1 VNTATLVA
9 LLNVIAL
16 VTIMLAMG
24 MQVTLAAV
32 TASLRPVH
40 QVALGVFAN
49 YLLVPVVTLGL
60 LRLLQAAPMISV
72 GFLILAV
79 CPGAPVGPLA
89 TTLAKGNVPWSVSM
103 MVILAVL
110 STVLSP
116 ALLSVLLIWMTP
128 GSDLHLDYLAIV
140 RTLMVAQLLP
150 LAAGLAVRHY
160 FPAITQRLVKPI
172 GMAANLMLLVL
183 IGSILATQY
192 ETLAAIRM
200 RGWAGMSLLFAAS
213 LVIGWVCGGADF
225 AIRKALAVTTTGRN
239 AAVG

>member
-1 VNTATLVA
+1 
-9 LLNVIAL
+9 
-16 VTIMLAMG
+16 MLAMG

-150 LAAGLAVRHY
+150 LAAGLAV
-160 FPAITQRLVKPI
+160 
-172 GMAANLMLLVL
+172 
-183 IGSILATQY
+183 
-192 ETLAAIRM
+192 
-200 RGWAGMSLLFAAS
+200 
-213 LVIGWVCGGADF
+213 
-225 AIRKALAVTTTGRN
+225 
-239 AAVG
+239 